1 MTATTSAPPA
11 PRFAFA
17 WATLACVLAAFTL
30 SYPALSGGFLVSP
43 VSDQYIAGYAF
54 RDFAAQSLRAGE
66 GIPQWNPYLF
76 GGMPYI
82 AAMHGDIFYP
92 TFLLRK
98 LLPTDVAMTWGFILH
113 LMLAGVATYAFL
125 RKLGVSFYAA
135 LLGGLAYMM
144 SGPIAGLVSPGH
156 DGKLFISALLPVT
169 LHVITWGVRDGK
181 RWAWG
186 ILALVV
192 GLGLLTPHPQ
202 LLQYLLLASGAWA
215 LLLAFGGEGETK
227 LSRGVALQRLGFAL
241 GAVLLGFMI
250 GAVQYLPVREYVDW
264 SPRVGG
270 KGYDHAVSYSMPI
283 EELINT
289 YLPQFSGILDRY
301 WGRNRIHF
309 HSEYVGAGVLLLAVV
324 GLGARAVADRRRLVW
339 FFVGTFVVSLLWALG
354 GSTPFYQI
362 IYAIVPGTKYFRAPS
377 TMMFVTMFSTAIL
390 AAFGTERLLAAKA
403 DRRVLLGG
411 IGFGAL
417 VVVLAMIG
425 FFTQMAEGL
434 VQFEDR
440 AGLIREDAG
449 TVTLGAIRSLLF
461 VVAAAGLGL
470 ALLAERVPVHVAGIA
485 LCVITVADAW
495 SIERHYFRFSAPASE
510 VYASDAAIE
519 HMKRETQPFRV
530 IAAQFAEGA
539 AYHDP
544 FLGGDAMMSHGIRQ
558 LGGYHGNEVRH
569 WQALAGAPNQMLNP
583 SIWGMG
589 NVKFIYTNLDSIP
602 DPKLKRVAGPVTNAA
617 GSRVALYELVEP
629 NPYAWV
635 TPVIAK
641 YPDAQLAEAV
651 RAPNFP
657 YRSVAVV
664 DTASTTAAVQLT
676 AIPAP
681 LSITT
686 NVTEYKPGKASIT
699 LSEPA
704 PAGSALVVSE
714 VYYPGWTATV
724 DGQPAKA
731 ERMDL
736 ALMGVAL
743 PAGART
749 VEFTFDSAPVHTGRT
764 VTYAAIAA
772 ALLLTALGAAMG
784 RRRADA

>member
-11 PRFAFA
+11 PRFAFV
-17 WATLACVLAAFTL
+17 WATLVCVLAALTL
-30 SYPALSGGFLVSP
+30 AYPALSGGFLVSP

-54 RDFAAQSLRAGE
+54 RDFAAQSLRAGD

-76 GGMPYI
+76 GGMPYV

-92 TFLLRK
+92 TFLLRMV
-98 LLPTDVAMTWGFILH
+98 LPTDIAMTWGLVLH
-113 LMLAGVATYAFL
+113 LMLAGVATYSFL
-125 RKLGVSFYAA
+125 RALGVSFYAA

-156 DGKLFISALLPVT
+156 DGKLFVSALLPVT

-186 ILALVV
+186 VLALVV
-192 GLGLLTPHPQ
+192 GLGLLSPHPQ

-215 LLLAFGGEGETK
+215 LLLAFGGEGESK
-227 LSRGVALQRLGFAL
+227 LARGVAVQRLGFAL
-241 GAVLLGFMI
+241 GAVILGFMI

-309 HSEYVGAGVLLLAVV
+309 HSEYVGAGVLLLAIV
-324 GLGARAVADRRRLVW
+324 GLGARAMADRRRLVW

-354 GSTPFYQI
+354 GNTPFYQL

-377 TMMFVTMFSTAIL
+377 TIMFITMFSTAVL
-390 AAFGTERLLAAKA
+390 AAFGAERILTGKV
-403 DRRVLLGG
+403 DRRVLYGG
-411 IGFGAL
+411 MAFGAL
-417 VVVLAMIG
+417 VVVLAGVG
-425 FFTQMAEGL
+425 FFQQMAEGL
-434 VQFEDR
+434 AKFDDTAEFIR
-440 AGLIREDAG
+440 ADASV
-449 TVTLGAIRSLLF
+449 VTLGALRSFLF
-461 VVAAAGLGL
+461 VAAAAGVGIAVL
-470 ALLAERVPVHVAGIA
+470 AGRLPAHIAGIA
-485 LCVITVADAW
+485 LCAVTVADAW
-495 SIERHYFRFSAPASE
+495 SIERNYFKFSGRASE
-510 VYASDAAIE
+510 IYASDAAIDY
-519 HMKRETQPFRV
+519 MKKDTQPFRV
-530 IAAQFAEGA
+530 IAAPFAEGA

-544 FLGGDAMMSHGIRQ
+544 FLTGDAMMSHGIR
-558 LGGYHGNEVRH
+558 LFSGYHGNEVRH
-569 WQALAGAPNQMLNP
+569 WQALAGSPNQMLNP
-583 SIWGMG
+583 SIWGLA
-589 NVKFIYTNLDSIP
+589 NVKYIYTNLDSIP
-602 DPKLKRVAGPVTNAA
+602 DAKFKRVAGPTRNAA
-617 GSRVALYELVEP
+617 GTTVSLYEIQSEH
-629 NPYAWV
+629 PYAWV

-651 RAPNFP
+651 KAPNFP

-664 DTASTTAAVQLT
+664 DTASSTPAEQLT
-676 AIPAP
+676 AIPTP
-681 LSITT
+681 LAITT
-686 NVTEYKPGKASIT
+686 TVTEYKPGKASIT

-714 VYYPGWTATV
+714 VFYPGWTATV

-731 ERMDL
+731 ERTDL
-736 ALMGVAL
+736 ALIGVAL
-743 PAGART
+743 PAGARQ
-749 VEFTFDSAPVHTGRT
+749 VELTFDSKPVHTGRT

-784 RRRADA
+784 RRRVDA

>member
-1 MTATTSAPPA
+1 MTATISAPPA
-11 PRFAFA
+11 PRFALA
-17 WATLACVLAAFTL
+17 WATLVCILAALTL
-30 SYPALSGGFLVSP
+30 SYPALSGGFLLST

-113 LMLAGVATYAFL
+113 LMLAGIATYAFL
-125 RKLGVSFYAA
+125 RKLGVGFHAA

-156 DGKLFISALLPVT
+156 DGKLFVSALLPLT

-186 ILALVV
+186 LLALVV

-215 LLLAFGGEGETK
+215 LMLAFGGEGESK
-227 LSRGVALQRLGFAL
+227 LARGVAMQRLGFAL

-250 GAVQYLPVREYVDW
+250 GAVQYLPVREYVEW

-289 YLPQFSGILDRY
+289 YLPQYSGILDRY

-324 GLGARAVADRRRLVW
+324 GLGARAMADRRRLVW

-354 GSTPFYQI
+354 GSTPFYQLV
-362 IYAIVPGTKYFRAPS
+362 YAIVPGTKYFRAPS
-377 TMMFVTMFSTAIL
+377 TIMFITMFSTAVL
-390 AAFGTERLLAAKA
+390 AAFGAERMLAGKV
-403 DRRVLLGG
+403 DRRVLYGG
-411 IGFGAL
+411 VGFGVL
-417 VVVLAMIG
+417 VVVLAGVG
-425 FFTQMAEGL
+425 FFQQMAEGL
-434 VQFEDR
+434 AKFEDTAEFIR
-440 AGLIREDAG
+440 ADAGL
-449 TVTLGAIRSLLF
+449 VTLGALRSLLF
-461 VVAAAGLGL
+461 VSVAAGIGIAVLAGRLP
-470 ALLAERVPVHVAGIA
+470 ARIAGIA
-485 LCVITVADAW
+485 LCAATVADAW
-495 SIERHYFRFSAPASE
+495 SIERQYFKFSPRASE
-510 VYASDAAIE
+510 IYASDAAID
-519 HMKRETQPFRV
+519 HMKKETQPFRV
-530 IAAQFAEGA
+530 IAAPFAEGA
-539 AYHDP
+539 VPRDP

-558 LGGYHGNEVRH
+558 LGGYHGNEVRF
-569 WQALAGAPNQMLNP
+569 WQALAGDPNQMLNP
-583 SIWGMG
+583 SIWGLG

-602 DPKLKRVAGPVTNAA
+602 DPKFKRVAGPVTNAA

-629 NPYAWV
+629 HPFAWV
-635 TPVIAK
+635 TTVIAK
-641 YPDAQLAEAV
+641 YPDAQLAAAV
-651 RAPNFP
+651 KAPNFP

-664 DTASTTAAVQLT
+664 DTASTTPAVQLT

-681 LSITT
+681 LTITT
-686 NVTEYKPGKASIT
+686 NVTEYRPGKASIT

-704 PAGSALVVSE
+704 QPGSALVVSE

-731 ERMDL
+731 ERMQL

-764 VTYAAIAA
+764 VTYTAIAA
-772 ALLLTALGAAMG
+772 ALLLTALGIVTG